1 MKTIDKN
8 RIDFFYGIWI
18 AVVIGIVVSLSIN
31 LIYLLQKFYPGTN
44 ALKYLSVASLIGALV
59 GLVIH
64 FIQGFIIFLFRNV
77 KNKHIMGITLFV
89 SSYVLT
95 YLIIYAMGYSD
106 NRTLSAVS
114 LIPSIWG
121 TIFAYFEIRRITK
134 LNCGLQ
140 KKKEEL
146 SKKINTHDE

>member
-1 MKTIDKN
+1 MKTFDKS
-8 RIDFFYGIWI
+8 RADFFYGMWV
-18 AVVIGIVVSLSIN
+18 AVVIGVVVALSIN
-31 LIYLLQKFYPGTN
+31 LVYLYQKIDPQGNELIYMTE
-44 ALKYLSVASLIGALV
+44 VSLVGALV

-64 FIQGFIIFLFRNV
+64 FIQGFIIYLFRNV

-95 YLIIYAMGYSD
+95 YLIIFAMGYSD